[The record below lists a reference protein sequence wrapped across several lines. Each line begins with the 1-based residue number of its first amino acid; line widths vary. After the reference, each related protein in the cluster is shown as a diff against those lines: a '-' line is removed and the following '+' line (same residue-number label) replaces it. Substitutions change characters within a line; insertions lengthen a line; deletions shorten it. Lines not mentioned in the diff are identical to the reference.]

1 MTFIQTDPP
10 AQQLLVVEDD
20 AALCEEIGQYLR
32 DCGYQVR
39 LAADAFA
46 MDQVLQTAP
55 VDLIILDVMLPGED
69 GLSAC
74 RRLSDAGGPPI
85 LMISGRAEQLD
96 RVLGLELGA
105 DDYLAKPFAPRE
117 LLARVRAILRRQ
129 ASAAA
134 REPRAAAG
142 WRFAGFLFDTTRA
155 QLKAP
160 DGGAILLTPGEIALL
175 NAFLLSPRRVL
186 SREELLEQAR
196 GEEADVFDRAIDV
209 QISRLRRKL
218 HGAADQDL
226 IKTVRGAGYVF
237 DTDVAAV

>member
-1 MTFIQTDPP
+1 MTFIQTDQS

-20 AALCEEIGQYLR
+20 ASLSEEIGQYLS
-32 DCGYQVR
+32 DCGYQVH
-39 LAADAFA
+39 LAADAWA
-46 MDQVLQTAP
+46 MDRTLQANP
-55 VDLIILDVMLPGED
+55 IDLIILDVMLPGED
-69 GLSAC
+69 GLSIC
-74 RRLSDAGGPPI
+74 RRLSDAGGPPM
-85 LMISGRAEQLD
+85 LMISGKAEQLD

-105 DDYLAKPFAPRE
+105 DDYLPKPFGPRE

-134 REPRAAAG
+134 REPRHAGG
-142 WRFAGFLFDTTRA
+142 WRFAGFQFDTTRA

-160 DGGAILLTPGEIALL
+160 DGASVLLTSGEIALL

-186 SREELLEQAR
+186 SREALLEQAR
-196 GEEADVFDRAIDV
+196 GDEADVFDRAIDV

-218 HGAADQDL
+218 HGSSDQDL

-237 DTDVAAV
+237 DVDVTAA